1 MRQLKDILY
10 KVNLIE
16 VIGSTSVNVNQI
28 VFDSREVKGGC
39 VFVATVG
46 VAVDGHKFISSAI
59 ESGASAIVCE
69 NIPDD
74 VQADVVY
81 VKVKNSQDA
90 LGQMAANFYD
100 NPSHKLDLIG
110 ITGTNGKTTC
120 ATLSFDLFTALGY
133 HCGLI
138 STVVNKIGGRE
149 IKATH
154 TTPNA
159 VELNRLLSEMVEEG
173 VAYCFME
180 VSSHAIVQRRIA
192 GVRFKLAA
200 FTNITHDHLDYHG
213 TFKEYINAKK
223 MLFDELES
231 GSYALFNNDDKNGK
245 VMVQNTKGII
255 RSYAQRSV
263 ADYKVKVIENQ
274 LSGLVLN
281 VNGQEL
287 WTSLIGSFNAYNIIT
302 VFSIASLM
310 EQDELEVLTAISKL
324 NNVAGRFDYV
334 QSESKVTGI
343 VDYAHT
349 PDALL
354 NVLKT
359 IDDIRTGNEQV
370 ITVVGCGGD
379 RDKAKRPEMADIA
392 CKWSTKVLL
401 TSDNPRTEDP
411 SQIIDDM
418 KAGVDPV
425 DYKKTLSI
433 VDRGEAIRT
442 ACMLAQEGDIIL
454 IAGKG
459 HENYQE
465 INGER
470 THFDDME
477 QLTTTF
483 KNISQ

>member
-69 NIPDD
+69 NIPDY

>member
-1 MRQLKDILY
+1 MKRLKDILY
-10 KVNLIE
+10 KVHLVE
-16 VIGSTSVNVNQI
+16 VIGVTDIDVAQVE
-28 VFDSREVKGGC
+28 FDSRNVTSDTL
-39 VFVATVG
+39 FVATVG
-46 VAVDGHKFISSAI
+46 VAVDGHRFISGAI
-59 ESGASAIVCE
+59 SKGAIAIVCE
-69 NIPDD
+69 VLPEKLEPGI
-74 VQADVVY
+74 VY
-81 VKVKNSQDA
+81 IRVKDSHEA
-90 LGQMAANFYD
+90 LGQIASNFYD
-100 NPSHKLDLIG
+100 NPSNKLDLIG

-138 STVVNKIGGRE
+138 STVVNRIGDRE

-159 VELNRLLSEMVEEG
+159 VELNRLLAEMVEEG

-223 MLFDELES
+223 MLFDELPS
-231 GSYALFNNDDKNGK
+231 DSYALFNNDDKNGK

-255 RSYAQRSV
+255 RSFAQKSV
-263 ADYKVKVIENQ
+263 ADFKVKVIENQ

-281 VNGQEL
+281 LNGQEL
-287 WTSLIGSFNAYNIIT
+287 WTSLIGSFNAYNIVT
-302 VFSIASLM
+302 VFAIASLL

-324 NNVAGRFDYV
+324 SNVAGRFDYV
-334 QSESKVTGI
+334 QSELGVTGI

-354 NVLKT
+354 NVLRT
-359 IDDIRTGNEQV
+359 IDDIRTGNEEV

-379 RDKAKRPEMADIA
+379 RDKTKRPEMASIA
-392 CKWSTKVLL
+392 CKLSNKVIL

-411 SQIIDDM
+411 NQIIEDM

-433 VDRGEAIRT
+433 VDRAEAIRT
-442 ACMLAQEGDIIL
+442 ACMFAKKGDIIL

-465 INGER
+465 INGIR
-470 THFDDME
+470 SHFDDME

-483 KNISQ
+483 KNIGQ